1 MNNGEV
7 GLVIEANAANKTRPK
22 LLMLMGANKQ
32 FIDSSILELAVDPVD
47 VKGEPYRIHKVLRK
61 GEYGLDLYEF
71 NQQGGFEKAFR
82 GK

>member
-22 LLMLMGANKQ
+22 LLMLMDANKQ

-47 VKGEPYRIHKVLRK
+47 GK